1 MKNKFY
7 NSTNSFLHKD
17 VPKYLFKTSFFL
29 QFAVMLVANGLWGQ
43 TQSFLSNGTFTVPV
57 GITSISVQA
66 WGGGAAGATGTGR
79 GGGGGG
85 AFATKTISTSAGST
99 FAVVIGTGGTPTSAA
114 TRNGTSS
121 TFGSTQVIAVGGAGT
136 SNNGGGAGGA
146 GGSCTPTIGA
156 KSGGNGGSS
165 SATSGDDDA
174 GGGGG
179 GSATSAVNGGTGGN
193 GTATTQGTGGTGQG
207 AGGAGADDVANAAAV
222 NGSVPGGGGGGRSE
236 STGSTSGNGASGQII
251 VTWTCNPTITRT
263 SALSTISQS
272 ICSGSGI
279 APITYAIGGTA
290 TGGTVSGLPSG
301 VSGTFS
307 AGVFTISGTPL
318 ATGSFNYTVTTTTSN
333 CTNATASGTIMIATP
348 MTVVTGQSNVNLCTL
363 TSLPVS
369 ITTSGT
375 ISSYSISATGGYSS
389 VVIIGN
395 TLTFNADYS
404 VAVDNYSVTL
414 TGAGGCQVVQNFII
428 TRNPS
433 TSNATSASACD
444 AYTWAVNGTT
454 YTASGTYTNVVGC
467 HTETLT
473 LTITPSTSNATSTS
487 ACDAYTWAVNGTTY
501 TASGTYNNVVGC
513 HTETL
518 TLTITPSTSNTTTVS
533 VCDNYIW
540 QVNSTTYTLSGTYTD
555 VVDCHTETLV
565 LTITPSTSNTTTV
578 SVCDNYFWQVNSTTY
593 SVSGTYTNVV
603 GCHTETL
610 VLTITPSTSNS
621 TTASACDNYTWSVN
635 STTYTL
641 SGTYTNVIGCHTET
655 LVLTIGCIVSGNLYA
670 YRQPTST
677 IGVGLAD
684 VNLTGA
690 STGSTSTPA
699 SGAYSFTVLT
709 TGGLTI
715 TPTKNINRMNGVDAA
730 DVLRIKQHQSGA
742 NPITDGYVKIAA
754 DVNKS
759 NSITSVDVALINSAI
774 LGLPTLP
781 FNTSWRFVPISH
793 IINHVTPWTFPE
805 AINFSGLSSDLS
817 NQNFYGLKLGDV
829 TESSNPS
836 TLSASIPMTFNVQDK
851 ELVAGEMVEID
862 FNLHQIPDLAAFQFA
877 LQIDPNHLE
886 YIAVSTSSAFPIT
899 TGDFGTVNIADGEL
913 RVLWSLAQGLE
924 VSEQTPIF
932 HLKLKALS
940 TGQKLSEL
948 ISINDL
954 VMGAKSFSTNLE
966 EKGVLLNFQSVS
978 GTVNPFNNN
987 GVQLY
992 QNTPNPFSENTN
1004 IGFSLPISSE
1014 ARLSIYDGMGRLI
1027 FEQNGQFASGFHNLL
1042 VDFKNQ
1048 TASGILY
1055 YNLTTPQGNITKK
1068 MIHTQK

>member
-1 MKNKFY
+1 L
-7 NSTNSFLHKD
+7 TL
-17 VPKYLFKTSFFL
+17 T
-29 QFAVMLVANGLWGQ
+29 
-43 TQSFLSNGTFTVPV
+43 
-57 GITSISVQA
+57 ITP
-66 WGGGAAGATGTGR
+66 
-79 GGGGGG
+79 
-85 AFATKTISTSAGST
+85 STS
-99 FAVVIGTGGTPTSAA
+99 
-114 TRNGTSS
+114 N
-121 TFGSTQVIAVGGAGT
+121 
-136 SNNGGGAGGA
+136 
-146 GGSCTPTIGA
+146 
-156 KSGGNGGSS
+156 
-165 SATSGDDDA
+165 
-174 GGGGG
+174 
-179 GSATSAVNGGTGGN
+179 ATSASACDAYTW
-193 GTATTQGTGGTGQG
+193 
-207 AGGAGADDVANAAAV
+207 AV
-222 NGSVPGGGGGGRSE
+222 NG
-236 STGSTSGNGASGQII
+236 T
-251 VTWTCNPTITRT
+251 
-263 SALSTISQS
+263 
-272 ICSGSGI
+272 
-279 APITYAIGGTA
+279 TY
-290 TGGTVSGLPSG
+290 
-301 VSGTFS
+301 
-307 AGVFTISGTPL
+307 
-318 ATGSFNYTVTTTTSN
+318 
-333 CTNATASGTIMIATP
+333 TASGTYTN
-348 MTVVTGQSNVNLCTL
+348 VVGCHTETLNLT
-363 TSLPVS
+363 
-369 ITTSGT
+369 IT
-375 ISSYSISATGGYSS
+375 
-389 VVIIGN
+389 
-395 TLTFNADYS
+395 
-404 VAVDNYSVTL
+404 
-414 TGAGGCQVVQNFII
+414 
-428 TRNPS
+428 PS

-862 FNLHQIPDLAAFQFA
+862 FNLLQIPDLAAFQFA

-1004 IGFSLPISSE
+1004 ISFNLPISSE

-1055 YNLTTPQGNITKK
+1055 YNLITPQGNITKK